1 MKTMYVRKN
10 GKRMLLVACVA
21 APILVLGFAAL
32 AIPDRRVL
40 ADFGGQDWIWLILLA
55 AMMLGVYYF
64 LAVYVREERTAGIE
78 FERMDR
84 DRDGFIS
91 LRDAGRWADLR
102 RLFDQFDSDHDGRMS
117 RADFEAFQS
126 SLFSH

>member
-1 MKTMYVRKN
+1 MKTIYVRKN
-10 GKRMLLVACVA
+10 GKRVLLVACVS
-21 APILVLGFAAL
+21 APILVVVFAAL
-32 AIPDRRVL
+32 AIPSRQVL
-40 ADFGGQDWIWLILLA
+40 GNFAGQDWIWLILLA
-55 AMMLGVYYF
+55 AMMLGTYYF
-64 LAVYVREERTAGIE
+64 LALYVKEEGAASAE

-102 RLFDQFDSDHDGRMS
+102 RMFDQFDSDHDGRMS
-117 RADFEAFQS
+117 RADFEAFQR